1 MQKASRYSFSTT
13 LPRALAALFLAVGAT
28 SLAGCETYGE
38 RRDTMT
44 IGAGDSVRAN
54 IAMHTDD
61 FWPRQAFNRDLT
73 FDGERATRN
82 VRAYRERTPGER
94 QAVGTTTAG
103 M

>member
-1 MQKASRYSFSTT
+1 MQKASRNSFSI
-13 LPRALAALFLAVGAT
+13 LPKALPAILLAVIAIP
-28 SLAGCETYGE
+28 LAGCETYGE
-38 RRDTMT
+38 RRDTLT

-94 QAVGTTTAG
+94 QTVGTTTTG